1 MGAGHVTDPV
11 VAELVGLYER
21 AQPRLAQLVDA
32 GLRRGLDPERLGTGD
47 QRPGDATAG
56 YRARQQQQ
64 AALILQDLRGRT
76 RAGVPALVGRVYSA
90 SVLATDTF
98 TGPTVVSGTFGGI
111 HVGAVEVIA
120 RNLTDRIVSAID
132 TTDRNIRAVFDR
144 ADRIERAGTLDVPS
158 QIIGRRVN
166 DPYRN
171 RALEEVG
178 QGIVGGDTRRQVSAA
193 LAKSLVDNGVTD
205 ALTGFVDRSGRRW
218 QLSTYSRMVARTTT
232 RESVTVATRNRLVEG
247 GRDLVD
253 ISSHSHPADECTP
266 YDGQTF
272 SLTGATPGY
281 PILDEEP
288 PFHPNC
294 AHVMTPAGAD
304 ADVWEA
310 ELAALL

>member
-1 MGAGHVTDPV
+1 MDEGHVTDAV
-11 VAELVGLYER
+11 VAELVGLYDR

-32 GLRRGLDPERLGTGD
+32 GLRRGLDPERLGTGE
-47 QRPGDATAG
+47 QRPGDATAA

-64 AALILQDLRGRT
+64 AALILEQLRAQT
-76 RAGVPALVGRVYSA
+76 RAGVPVVVGRAYSA
-90 SVLATDTF
+90 AVLATDTAV
-98 TGPTVVSGTFGGI
+98 GPTSIAGTFGGI

-120 RNLTDRIVSAID
+120 RNLTSRITDAID
-132 TTDRNIRAVFDR
+132 TTDRNIRAVFER
-144 ADRIERAGTLDVPS
+144 ADRIERAGTLDVPA
-158 QIIGRRVN
+158 QIIGRRIN

-171 RALEEVG
+171 RALEAVG
-178 QGIVGGDTRRQVSAA
+178 QGLIGGDTRRQVSAA

-218 QLSTYSRMVARTTT
+218 QLQTYTRMVARTTT
-232 RESVTVATRNRLVEG
+232 REAVTVATKNRLVEG
-247 GRDLVD
+247 GRDLVT

-304 ADVWEA
+304 LDAWEA
-310 ELAALL
+310 ELADYL